1 MVTIYDEKKDKTIK
15 LVFRGKVKTLLQ
27 KTKHN
32 PETVLV
38 VRDKELLTEEDTLK
52 NTDMIEFRS
61 VISGG

>member
-1 MVTIYDEKKDKTIK
+1 MVTIYDEKRDKTIK
-15 LVFRGKVKTLLQ
+15 IVFKGNVKALLE

-32 PETVLV
+32 PETILV
-38 VRDKELLTEEDTLK
+38 VRDKELLTEEDHIT